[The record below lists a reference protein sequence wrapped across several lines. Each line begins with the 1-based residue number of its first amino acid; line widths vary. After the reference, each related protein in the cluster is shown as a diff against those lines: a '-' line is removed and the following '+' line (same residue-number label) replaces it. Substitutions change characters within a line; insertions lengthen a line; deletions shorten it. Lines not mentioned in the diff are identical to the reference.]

1 MPSQQNGHV
10 PASQTEP
17 AAGTET
23 KKSSTDNLSSS
34 DPAGSADAFAD
45 PSASQVYR
53 RLMGYTKQYRS
64 VFGIGIFGY
73 FLYANTQ
80 WFWAEL
86 LKYIAE
92 SLDAGNY
99 DARHW
104 IALAIP
110 GIFFIRG
117 VGTFLGNYGLAY
129 VARNVVHDLRVAMFE
144 HLLTLSPAYY
154 RQSPTSRVLS
164 KMTYNTEQVAFA
176 SSDALKTLAQEGF
189 TVLGLMVYLLYL
201 NWQLSLIFLGIAP
214 VIGWSVNFT
223 SARLSRLSSQI
234 QSSVGDVTHATS
246 ETINGYDSVKI
257 YSAEAYEGKRFS
269 EYSRNNLR
277 QYLKL
282 VVTQSIN
289 TPVVQMVVACM
300 LALVIWLALNPALF
314 GALSVGEFM
323 AFITAAGLL
332 AKPIRQLTQV
342 NSPLQNGIAGAR
354 SVFELLDS
362 APEQDTGTTEL
373 KAPRGEITF
382 DAVSFRYPGAE
393 AETLKQVS
401 LSVAPGK
408 TVAIVGAS
416 GSGKTT
422 LINLLPRFMEPT
434 EGRILFD
441 GEPVSALTLRSLRS
455 HISIVNQNI
464 YLFNESV
471 RHNIAYGELQN
482 CSDAQIWAA
491 AEAAQAR
498 EFIERLPQGLD
509 TLVGAGGVQLSGG
522 QQQRIALARAVLK
535 NAPVL
540 ILDEATSA
548 LDQNAEQYVQRA
560 LEVLRQD
567 RTTFVVAHR
576 LSTIQSADLIVVLEA
591 GQIVEQG
598 THESLIAQAGVYAQ
612 YVASGSGQRSPVGV
626 PH

>member
-1 MPSQQNGHV
+1 MPSQQDSHTSAAKIA
-10 PASQTEP
+10 PESQTAPTSEVP
-17 AAGTET
+17 I
-23 KKSSTDNLSSS
+23 KSDAEDLSS
-34 DPAGSADAFAD
+34 
-45 PSASQVYR
+45 ASEPGAMQIYR
-53 RLMGYTKQYRS
+53 RLMGYTKNYRS

-92 SLDAGNY
+92 SLDAANY

-110 GIFFIRG
+110 AIFFIRG

-144 HLLTLSPAYY
+144 RLLTLSPAYY
-154 RQSPTSRVLS
+154 RQNSTSHMLS

-201 NWQLSLIFLGIAP
+201 NWQLSLIFLAIAP

-223 SARLSRLSSQI
+223 TARLSRLSRQI

-246 ETINGYDSVKI
+246 ETIHGYDSVKI
-257 YSAEAYEGKRFS
+257 YSAEAYEGERFS
-269 EYSRNNLR
+269 QYSRNNLR

-282 VVTQSIN
+282 VVTQSIS

-332 AKPIRQLTQV
+332 AKPIRQLTQI

-362 APEQDTGTTEL
+362 IPEEDTGTTQL
-373 KAPRGEITF
+373 QAPRGEIIF

-393 AETLKQVS
+393 NDTLRQVS
-401 LSVAPGK
+401 LTVSPGK

-422 LINLLPRFMEPT
+422 LINLLPRFMAPT
-434 EGRILFD
+434 EGQILFD
-441 GEPVSALTLRSLRS
+441 GNPISSLTLSSLRS
-455 HISIVNQNI
+455 QISIVNQNI

-471 RHNIAYGELQN
+471 RHNIAYGELQS

-509 TLVGAGGVQLSGG
+509 TVVGAGGVQLSGG

-548 LDQNAEQYVQRA
+548 LDQNAEQYVQQA
-560 LEVLRQD
+560 LEVLRQN

-576 LSTIQSADLIVVLEA
+576 LSTIQSADLIVVLEE

-598 THESLIAQAGVYAQ
+598 THESLMTKGSVYAQ
-612 YVASGSGQRSPVGV
+612 YVASGAGRSSPIQ
-626 PH
+626 